1 MSRGTIHRT
10 LRVEDDLWG
19 AAKSIADGRGE
30 NLSEILRQA
39 LRDYVSQHEGTEEAP
54 DVSGASYS
62 SMMRVSRFRAVGVM
76 SSG

>member
-19 AAKSIADGRGE
+19 AAKVTADERGE

-39 LRDYVSQHEGTEEAP
+39 LRDYVGQHE
-54 DVSGASYS
+54 ASHS
-62 SMMRVSRFRAVGVM
+62 
-76 SSG
+76 